1 MNFHCNTLS
10 LVVSFGVV
18 FMAGFISVMIIGVIF
33 ADALTTATVD
43 GGFETGFTTDAIGA
57 SEGSSAFFTSSMR
70 STKLSRSRTLLSASG
85 MFVSSSSSGN
95 FPRVFESSPSK
106 NDKSISVKH
115 FLN

>member
-43 GGFETGFTTDAIGA
+43 GGFETGFTTAATGA
-57 SEGSSAFFTSSMR
+57 FEGSSAFFTSSMR

-85 MFVSSSSSGN
+85 MFVSSSSGN

-106 NDKSISVKH
+106 NDKSISVKK